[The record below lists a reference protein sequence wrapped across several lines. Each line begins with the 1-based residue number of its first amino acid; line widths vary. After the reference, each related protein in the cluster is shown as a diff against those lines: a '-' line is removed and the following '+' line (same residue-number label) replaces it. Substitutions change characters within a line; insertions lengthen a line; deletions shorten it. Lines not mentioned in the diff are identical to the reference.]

1 LAGEGNLKGQ
11 CVQLVQKYLV
21 GVGSTRGWK
30 FEDQAVLELS
40 NIQPGTVVGNQ
51 KNGRWPGLSHG
62 NHVGIF
68 LRYGGRS
75 MTTGKYIGFYIV
87 EQFVSNGVDKV
98 QVRFLIDKG
107 KFGDGRFKDPS
118 NNAAAYF
125 PLKR

>member
-1 LAGEGNLKGQ
+1 
-11 CVQLVQKYLV
+11 
-21 GVGSTRGWK
+21 
-30 FEDQAVLELS
+30 
-40 NIQPGTVVGNQ
+40 
-51 KNGRWPGLSHG
+51 
-62 NHVGIF
+62 
-68 LRYGGRS
+68 